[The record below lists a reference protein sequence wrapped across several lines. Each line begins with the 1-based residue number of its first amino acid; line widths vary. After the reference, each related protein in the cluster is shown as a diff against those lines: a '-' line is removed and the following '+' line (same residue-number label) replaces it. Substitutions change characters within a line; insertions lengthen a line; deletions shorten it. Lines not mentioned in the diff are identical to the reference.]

1 MVVAERRELVER
13 SGFMIVEQSRDIPLR
28 PWCESHDRNIGRA
41 ASVIMPAQRISWPNG
56 TDDQAT
62 DVLAA
67 ATSSSRA
74 ERASARE
81 IATAL
86 RVRCFLV
93 VLPALFACAADDL
106 KGLLF
111 PSFAAF
117 AFAFSAVSLPLP
129 FFSVMQSF
137 TLSAASAL
145 GLNSE
150 PLRKRLGSN
159 RPVEAATLMW
169 MPLVALNAKALP
181 RNSRERLGR
190 PDSYRCK
197 FGECRHSTVG
207 STNMDLPAD
216 ISKGSQCPSKANP
229 SRS

>member
-106 KGLLF
+106 QGLLY
-111 PSFAAF
+111 PSFAAL
-117 AFAFSAVSLPLP
+117 AFAFFAVSLPLP
-129 FFSVMQSF
+129 FFSAMPSSP
-137 TLSAASAL
+137 LSAAPAR
-145 GLNSE
+145 GLDSE
-150 PLRKRLGSN
+150 RLRKRS
-159 RPVEAATLMW
+159 AH
-169 MPLVALNAKALP
+169 VA
-181 RNSRERLGR
+181 
-190 PDSYRCK
+190 
-197 FGECRHSTVG
+197 
-207 STNMDLPAD
+207 
-216 ISKGSQCPSKANP
+216 P
-229 SRS
+229 SRLLGLCGCRL